1 MDYPRICIDTGV
13 LIRYLRGQ
21 DPSATAVERAVRESD
36 CSITSIT
43 AYEILFGL
51 ARSQRSIGEEDLLDA
66 LAVLPFDLGASRR
79 AAALHDELIRRNQD
93 IGVKDVMIAAV
104 CLSNDLPL
112 LTLNARHFER
122 VAGLAVVGPERL
134 VLD

>member
-1 MDYPRICIDTGV
+1 MDYPRLCIDTGV

-21 DPSATAVERAVRESD
+21 DPSASALERAVRESD

-51 ARSQRSIGEEDLLDA
+51 ARSQRSIGEEDLLDV
-66 LAVLPFDLGASRR
+66 LAILPFDIAASRR
-79 AAALHDELIRRNQD
+79 AASLHDDLIRRNQD
-93 IGVKDVMIAAV
+93 IGVKDVMIAAI

-112 LTLNARHFER
+112 LTLNAKHFER
-122 VAGLAVVGPERL
+122 VVGLVVVSPENL
-134 VLD
+134 ILD